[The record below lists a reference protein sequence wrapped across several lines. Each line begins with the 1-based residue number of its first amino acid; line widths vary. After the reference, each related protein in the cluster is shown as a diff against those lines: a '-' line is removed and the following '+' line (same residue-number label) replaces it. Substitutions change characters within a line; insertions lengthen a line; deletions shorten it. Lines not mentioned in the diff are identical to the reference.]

1 MEIYAAL
8 VFSDGRESMSS
19 KLPRKGST
27 PPPPVRKNSEVRPAV
42 QPDERRNAARWA
54 SDAGIEILAPIQV
67 HATALDV
74 SASGIQLALDG
85 WLSTGTLCDLRITT
99 HTGRVIFKRARV
111 IWARRVGEECVA
123 GLHVVGSI
131 VPPATQQ

>member
-1 MEIYAAL
+1 M
-8 VFSDGRESMSS
+8 GS
-19 KLPRKGST
+19 KLPRKGSN
-27 PPPPVRKNSEVRPAV
+27 PPSSGRRQSQVRPAA
-42 QPDERRNAARWA
+42 QSEERRQAARWA
-54 SDAGIEILAPIQV
+54 SDAKIQILSPIQL

-74 SASGIQLALDG
+74 SAMGIQVALNQ

-111 IWARRVGEECVA
+111 VWARRVGEECVA

-131 VPPATQQ
+131 VPPPNQP